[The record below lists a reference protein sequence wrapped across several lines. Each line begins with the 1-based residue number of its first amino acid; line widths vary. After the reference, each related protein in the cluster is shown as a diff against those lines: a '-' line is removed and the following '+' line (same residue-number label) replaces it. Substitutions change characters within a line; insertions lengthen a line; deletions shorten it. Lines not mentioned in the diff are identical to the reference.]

1 MTELDCE
8 ARRQQRC
15 ICASD
20 SRQAKM
26 LARRCAGG
34 ELVRVYRGMY
44 AHAQF
49 WRTLPPPVQIVYLAR
64 ALAKSH
70 PDWVFNGETAACV
83 RNLQIPWHALTHR
96 VTIACTAGP
105 RKSDGP
111 RLQRIRHPNMRA
123 EIIDGIPVT
132 PLVCTASDCVL
143 TMEPCAAIT
152 ALDGCF
158 KTGLSTRELLR
169 ECAANGTDAV
179 VTLLP
184 HVNPASGNGGEA
196 YAHAVMT
203 ARYGFRKPQQQVPL
217 TDPQTGHIYRADYY
231 WVCDDGTVIV
241 AELDGAQK
249 YIDPQMTGSRSVHA
263 VVADEREREKA
274 LERAGVHRTV
284 RFTFDDV
291 IHSER
296 LHAKLHSA
304 GVPTHFLG
312 STDINGYRVA
322 IIG

>member
-105 RKSDGP
+105 QKSDGP

-184 HVNPASGNGGEA
+184 HVNPASENGGEA

-291 IHSER
+291 SHS
-296 LHAKLHSA
+296 
-304 GVPTHFLG
+304 
-312 STDINGYRVA
+312 
-322 IIG
+322 

>member
-105 RKSDGP
+105 QKSDGP

-132 PLVCTASDCVL
+132 PLVCTASD
-143 TMEPCAAIT
+143 
-152 ALDGCF
+152 
-158 KTGLSTRELLR
+158 LSLI
-169 ECAANGTDAV
+169 
-179 VTLLP
+179 
-184 HVNPASGNGGEA
+184 
-196 YAHAVMT
+196 
-203 ARYGFRKPQQQVPL
+203 
-217 TDPQTGHIYRADYY
+217 HI
-231 WVCDDGTVIV
+231 
-241 AELDGAQK
+241 
-249 YIDPQMTGSRSVHA
+249 
-263 VVADEREREKA
+263 
-274 LERAGVHRTV
+274 
-284 RFTFDDV
+284 
-291 IHSER
+291 
-296 LHAKLHSA
+296 
-304 GVPTHFLG
+304 
-312 STDINGYRVA
+312 
-322 IIG
+322 